1 MAATVTSRPDSLT
14 SAFEPWP
21 LAEQW
26 PGWGALP
33 TDGEGANCGLSGS
46 SATTEKADILH
57 PTPFQPN

>member
-26 PGWGALP
+26 PGWGALL
-33 TDGEGANCGLSGS
+33 TEGFEVGSGLAGFGHFQTRSGHI
-46 SATTEKADILH
+46 AD
-57 PTPFQPN
+57 